1 MNDSNDRMN
10 AKIRQA
16 QLQKIP
22 YMLVAGD
29 REVEAQSLSVR
40 TRSGDNLDPM
50 SIDQVIDRFT
60 KQVADRS

>member
-1 MNDSNDRMN
+1 MN

-60 KQVADRS
+60 KQAADRS